1 MERLPFPSRERIL
14 CAWCRENVFDRH
26 TLVLIDRHNATKS
39 DGDSTSTVG
48 PLSLWNPDR
57 PTDDSLG
64 PFTEGVDTLAYFTNR
79 NSGPTF
85 LRTFTRDALLLTEG
99 ISHGCVFCFLL
110 DSAIHQGHATNDPDD
125 EPSLFLSDIVTRM
138 SLSGDGPVEF
148 SFTICIQYPWQA
160 SSVALTRADGGTM
173 GKDFYF
179 LLYPVDRRFVAGRLA
194 GLTSPTHQEWV
205 EGHADMGENERRTTI
220 YDHNDSVW
228 GPTQEVDGMALRALI
243 EDCIDNHP
251 GCTLGDVSLLPSMLL
266 QISGTTSTPSV
277 RLVKTS
283 DIVAHPVRYV
293 CLSYCWGGEQPGKT
307 TSSRLSSYLAGIDTA
322 LLPNTILDAV
332 RTTLSLGFEYLWVDA
347 FCIVQDSGPDK
358 GVELNKMS
366 SIYAGAACTLCAM
379 TAKAAS
385 EGFLETVSEEDT
397 TWNIALRD
405 TGEDHAAILE
415 MRSDLSCSDLTD
427 EPLLARAWTYQEALL
442 SPRVVMFFAEG
453 QRPAFRCSV
462 GTLRSDGGMISAI
475 PKSVM
480 CLQDTMESLKGTD
493 WRHKIHNEWSTIVRQ
508 FSFRSVAFQDDRFPA
523 LMGIVTE
530 WASRLGTGRYL
541 AGLWSETLLTDL
553 LWRVPNGWTPR
564 SSLEPFAA
572 PSWSW
577 ASRNHPVNYQ
587 ERGEVWAD
595 DSLARVVACD
605 VTPLD
610 SDVPYGALKS
620 ARLVVEC
627 VAERITFPDAEGDPV
642 GYSTTIKTEDGT
654 VWYFMFDDDPRPQDV
669 GEVWLLSL
677 AMEEPYNNAHEIG
690 LAVRKVDNP
699 EKGGE
704 ELYVRVGMF
713 RFFMRGDSG
722 REDRAHMRRFTLV

>member
-1 MERLPFPSRERIL
+1 MERLPFPSRERTL

-26 TLVLIDRHNATKS
+26 TLGLIDRHNATKS
-39 DGDSTSTVG
+39 DGDSTSTSG
-48 PLSLWNPDR
+48 PLSLWNPER

-64 PFTEGVDTLAYFTNR
+64 PFTDGVDALAYFSNR
-79 NSGPTF
+79 SSGPIF
-85 LRTFTRDALLLTEG
+85 LRTFTRDALLLREG
-99 ISHGCVFCFLL
+99 IADGCVFCFLL
-110 DSAIHQGHATNDPDD
+110 DSAIHQGHGTNESND
-125 EPSLFLSDIVTRM
+125 ETALVLTDIVTGI

-148 SFTICIQYPWQA
+148 HFTICIQYPWQA
-160 SSVALTRADGGTM
+160 SSVALSTADGGTV

-179 LLYPVDRRFVAGRLA
+179 RLYPVDRRFVSGRLG
-194 GLTSPTHQEWV
+194 GLTSPTHQEEV
-205 EGHADMGENERRTTI
+205 GGHESMGEDERQTTVD
-220 YDHNDSVW
+220 DHNDSRW
-228 GPTQEVDGMALRALI
+228 DPSHEVDGMALRALI
-243 EDCIDNHP
+243 EDCMVNHP

-322 LLPNTILDAV
+322 LLPNTILDAA
-332 RTTLSLGFEYLWVDA
+332 RATLSLGFEYLWVDA

-358 GVELNKMS
+358 GAELNKMS

-379 TAKAAS
+379 TAKAAA
-385 EGFLETVSEEDT
+385 EGFLGRGSEKET

-405 TGEDHAAILE
+405 AEEDHAAVLE

-427 EPLLARAWTYQEALL
+427 EPLLGRAWTYQEALL
-442 SPRVVMFFAEG
+442 SPRVVMFFSEG
-453 QRPAFRCSV
+453 QRPAFRCPV
-462 GTLRSDGGMISAI
+462 GTLRSDGGMVSAI
-475 PKSVM
+475 PKSLM
-480 CLQDTMESLKGTD
+480 SLLDTMKSLKGTN
-493 WRHKIHNEWSTIVRQ
+493 WRHEIHNEWSTIVKQ
-508 FSFRSVAFQDDRFPA
+508 FSFRSVAFQEDRFPA
-523 LMGIVTE
+523 LMGIVME

-541 AGLWSETLLTDL
+541 AGLWSETLLIDL
-553 LWRVPNGWTPR
+553 LWRVPNGWSPR
-564 SSLEPFAA
+564 SALEPFVA

-595 DSLARVVACD
+595 NSLARVVACD

-610 SDVPYGALKS
+610 SDVPHGPLKS
-620 ARLVVEC
+620 ARLVVDCIAEC
-627 VAERITFPDAEGDPV
+627 IKFPDAEGDQI
-642 GYSTTIKTEDGT
+642 GYSTTIQTEDGT
-654 VWYFMFDDDPRPQDV
+654 IWYFMFDDDPRPQDV

-690 LAVRKVDNP
+690 LAVRKVGNP

-704 ELYVRVGMF
+704 DLYVRVGLF
-713 RFFMRGDSG
+713 RLCMRGDNG
-722 REDRAHMRRFTLV
+722 RERKVPMRRFTII